1 MKIRHK
7 VLTKITKEDVRYF
20 LIEHDELQEAIR
32 KVGSTLVETL
42 GCFFNAHFLNLGGK
56 NL

>member
-42 GCFFNAHFLNLGGK
+42 GCFFDTHFLNLGG